1 MECSIGGDPEHG
13 LLRRRRGVL
22 GSRANPHD
30 AVLTRRLL
38 GNVDARS
45 GLLLELVQRLTAAA
59 KEFANRPLRDLDRAL
74 NEAQQIGNGRLRG
87 RNARRRATHGD
98 VPHGTVLRHGNACL
112 RGLLEHA
119 QRNAALAEQRAD
131 VATVHM
137 DVLGGLVRVEA
148 FHPRIKLRAAMRALQ
163 IWAARS
169 THFFD
174 GPRTT
179 IARVSPIFG
188 TDTFAPVSRSIV
200 LSVAPAGPRSAPT

>member
-59 KEFANRPLRDLDRAL
+59 QEFANRPLRDLDRAL

-131 VATVHM
+131 VANVHM
-137 DVLGGLVRVEA
+137 DVLGGLVRESSSA
-148 FHPRIKLRAAMRALQ
+148 AAMRALQ